1 MTAAFAR
8 TPVSGT
14 ALALSA
20 ALTLSAAAAGHRD
33 WSLVPLGSFR
43 LAGGPQDFV
52 LMRPADERGVI
63 PAPVVLVAFFD
74 AGSTS
79 QPPVITLTVGSLRS
93 RPWVVRRPGQMFLIG
108 LDLLEQA
115 AGRGGAR
122 VPLRIELRNEV
133 PGMVLMAS
141 GTPDLALAGTGAFGP
156 LEQVVE
162 RMPHGLEREYV
173 SATLKS
179 AGDDLAGARM
189 DFERLARGADARV
202 AKFAR
207 AALRRIRLAEVEAQL
222 PASSAA
228 HHRLGL
234 YAQQCGLVR
243 SARLHLEAALV
254 LQPRQPEAWFRL
266 GEVMERCG
274 DPVDDFMEAFGR
286 SALLIELPPSNWN
299 VLLAVVHA
307 EEVEQVEEGRTFR
320 RRVTLTEEGLATLR
334 RRWRQFELLIAAVT
348 QGRIRLVTRTIQ
360 IQDPREA
367 GFRPL
372 ECPAPAPG
380 HPDSSGLSSVLVP
393 PEEVV
398 PRRGQVDWIVTLRPA
413 GTGFTAGPDCG
424 VRGAALSDLPVE
436 ADWQTLLAAF
446 CRVLDT
452 VGRAAELDEL
462 YPVLRHAAG
471 CGAGPRPSFGCSLR
485 AGLRYV
491 VPPETF
497 RRIEPATPDV
507 EEGHIL
513 NWYVEPP
520 RERSYVRAPS
530 RAPPHDLHLMG
541 PARLGPGARFVVSV
555 SPFVDLEAL
564 LRGGAGAAGESYLT
578 VRATSYVLSPRRQE
592 VRLWLGQNDG
602 LALWVNDRL
611 IHRGDQFPDNQLADR
626 NLTATLLK
634 PAILQQGW
642 NRIDVAVERWPA
654 PDDRGFGFS
663 LRICD
668 REDRPLPGLS
678 VASARTQPPSVVAFD
693 PFQPRAGDFFKWAEV
708 REDFLQALPQL
719 DADALRSC
727 GELPDGLVLMW
738 RGGPGG
744 FFAIGSP
751 QDARAAES
759 SGVPLR
765 PLPAVSEWS
774 GQAVVP
780 QPGAA
785 VPHVA
790 CAGGVEKADS
800 AAGAEL
806 SPAAGQSPRGGGID
820 PMARLDNVLDWER
833 EVAAVYPIRRGGH
846 WRHLL
851 LLKPE
856 AVTPFLECLV
866 EAPAAEHV
874 FVGAAPA
881 ERIRG
886 WIRAGEGEDWQPLI
900 VIETLLPRPLP
911 LDEEDLLS
919 PG

>member
-1 MTAAFAR
+1 LTPALAR
-8 TPVSGT
+8 TLVAGT
-14 ALALSA
+14 AFTLSV
-20 ALTLSAAAAGHRD
+20 ALTHSVTAAGHRD

-43 LAGGPQDFV
+43 LAAGTQDFV

-93 RPWVVRRPGQMFLIG
+93 RSWMVRRPGQMFLIG
-108 LDLLEQA
+108 LDPLEQA

-122 VPLRIELRNEV
+122 VPLRIELGDEV
-133 PGMVLMAS
+133 PGLVLMAS
-141 GTPDLALAGTGAFGP
+141 GAPDLALAGPGAFGP

-173 SATLKS
+173 RAALKS
-179 AGDDLAGARM
+179 AGDDLAGARR

-228 HHRLGL
+228 HYRLGL

-243 SARLHLEAALV
+243 SARLHLEAALA

-274 DPVDDFMEAFGR
+274 DPLDDFMEAFGR
-286 SALLIELPPSNWN
+286 SALLVDLPHSAWD

-307 EEVEQVEEGRTFR
+307 EEVEHVEGGRTFR
-320 RRVTLTEEGLATLR
+320 RRATLTEEGLAAVR
-334 RRWRQFELLIAAVT
+334 RRWRQFELLIAAAT

-372 ECPAPAPG
+372 DCPVPAPG
-380 HPDSSGLSSVLVP
+380 YPDPSGLSSVLVP

-413 GTGFTAGPDCG
+413 GPDCG

-436 ADWQTLLAAF
+436 ADWQTLLTAF
-446 CRVLDT
+446 CRVLDA

-471 CGAGPRPSFGCSLR
+471 CGAGPRPSSGYSLR

-497 RRIEPATPDV
+497 RRVEPATPDV

-520 RERSYVRAPS
+520 RERSYVRPPH

-541 PARLGPGARFVVSV
+541 PARLGPGARFVVFT
-555 SPFVDLEAL
+555 SPFGDLEAL
-564 LRGGAGAAGESYLT
+564 LRGGAGAAGEGYLT
-578 VRATSYVLSPRRQE
+578 VRATSYVLSPRCQE

-642 NRIDVAVERWPA
+642 NRLDVAVERWPA

-668 REDRPLPGLS
+668 RDDRPLPGLV
-678 VASARTQPPSVVAFD
+678 VASARTQPPRVVTFD
-693 PFQPRAGDFFKWAEV
+693 PFQPRAGEFFKWAEV
-708 REDFLQALPQL
+708 REDFLRALPRL
-719 DADALRSC
+719 DADGLRAC
-727 GELPDGLVLMW
+727 GELPDGLVLLW
-738 RGGPGG
+738 RGGTGG

-751 QDARAAES
+751 YDAELAES

-765 PLPAVSEWS
+765 PLPGV
-774 GQAVVP
+774 
-780 QPGAA
+780 
-785 VPHVA
+785 
-790 CAGGVEKADS
+790 VEKADS
-800 AAGAEL
+800 AGGAEVP
-806 SPAAGQSPRGGGID
+806 PAVGQRSGGGGID
-820 PMARLDNVLDWER
+820 SMARLDNVLDWER
-833 EVAAVYPIRRGGH
+833 EAAALYPIRRGGH

-856 AVTPFLECLV
+856 AVTAFLECLV
-866 EAPAAEHV
+866 EAPAAERV
-874 FVGAAPA
+874 FGGAAPA

-900 VIETLLPRPLP
+900 VIETLLPGPLP
-911 LDEEDLLS
+911 EDEEDLLS